1 MEPTGLST
9 MTAQLLLFCIALCCC
24 ALFSFLE
31 TVITAMRLYK
41 LKEFARSTGKYQT
54 LFSILEKHPHRILIT
69 ILVANNLANTTC
81 GAVVSRLM
89 ENLFAKF
96 HLSES
101 IGFSVGIALASMA
114 ILIFGEIIPK
124 NFARAMGERVFT
136 STLWIINLLFYLLY
150 PFVNFLVKFSNAVI
164 YQFSGKKAGPTD
176 AVASEKEIQFMID
189 YITQKGLMETEK
201 TTMLKSIF
209 ALGQKPVKEILVP
222 VSHIISIGTHASLED
237 CLMLFT
243 KYQFSRLPLYE
254 NTPDNII
261 GIIYQK
267 DLFMLLSQ
275 GKKKPLK
282 DLVRPVLFA
291 PETLKV
297 NQLLKE
303 FKKQH
308 MHMAMVVNEYGN
320 IEGLVTLE
328 DVLEEIVGDIRDEHE
343 LVEEKVVPLKE
354 GGFLIDATLDLVT
367 LGHVLGIT
375 FEAEDAVTLAG
386 FLTERLQHLPHKGE
400 KIIYKNYAFQ
410 VQQANAKRVAQV
422 IITLEPTEAVATVP
436 SNEEKE
442 E

>member
-1 MEPTGLST
+1 MEPSGIST
-9 MTAQLLLFCIALCCC
+9 LTAQLILFFVALCCC

-41 LKEFARSTGKYQT
+41 LKEFARATGKYQK
-54 LFSILEKHPHRILIT
+54 LFSILEKNPHRILIT

-89 ENLFAKF
+89 ENVFAQF
-96 HLSES
+96 HLSQS
-101 IGFSVGIALASMA
+101 IGFSVGIAIASMA

-150 PFVNFLVKFSNAVI
+150 PFVNFLVKFSNWVI
-164 YQFSGKKAGPTD
+164 AQFSGKVTPTE

-209 ALGQKPVKEILVP
+209 MLGQKPVKEILIP
-222 VSHIISIGTHASLED
+222 FSNIISIGTHASLED

-243 KYQFSRLPLYE
+243 KYQYSRLPLYE

-267 DLFMLLSQ
+267 DLFLLLSQ

-282 DLVRPVLFA
+282 ELVRPVMFI

-320 IEGLVTLE
+320 LEGLVTLE
-328 DVLEEIVGDIRDEHE
+328 DVLEEIVGEIRDEHE
-343 LVEEKVVPLKE
+343 LVQEKVIPLKD
-354 GGFLIDATLDLVT
+354 GGFLVDATLDLVT
-367 LGHVLGIT
+367 LSHVLGIT
-375 FEAEDAVTLAG
+375 FEVEDAVTLGG
-386 FLTERLQHLPHKGE
+386 FLTEHLQHLPHKGE
-400 KIIYKNYAFQ
+400 KIVYKNYAFQ
-410 VQQANAKRVAQV
+410 VQQANAKRVSQV
-422 IITLEPTEAVATVP
+422 LITLEPEQESSEP
-436 SNEEKE
+436 ESNQ
-442 E
+442 